1 MTEEKSILLSLEEV
15 EKRKQRRS
23 ESVIQK
29 PIEDKKESK
38 DKFYNRGGTVAINY
52 ETMGRF
58 NIPSTLYFKDFS
70 TTDESDL
77 LLTRDD
83 DLLETTINIL
93 NKLKNQD
100 AKCDVGDMLK
110 EEFFETLIGIKKQF
124 DTTKHTHLWIC
135 DCQDSLPS
143 EDQKVNET
151 EIDLTKIE
159 YKSITEA
166 DEILKNYYKDVF
178 ANLSESDWT
187 NYIAVRY
194 KDNPSLELENLT
206 KEQEIGTIQIKE
218 PFLIKYEHTYAFRFS
233 RIGDLVKAKKL
244 AVAKFAP
251 KFKELQTRKNPNGPL
266 TEIKLQRQEEL
277 NKLKEDQG
285 KYEFLVSRALTLLK
299 VDDKEL
305 NDNEKIEIF
314 SKLPRAIDYEMRN
327 FLSQFKFGIQHEQ
340 EFTCPICGKVDKR
353 LLQREIFIYELL
365 PTQSI
370 TKRDNKLPT
379 RSNIYVGV

>member
-1 MTEEKSILLSLEEV
+1 MSEEKSILLSPDEV
-15 EKRKQRRS
+15 EKRKQKKP
-23 ESVIQK
+23 ESIVQK
-29 PIEDKKESK
+29 PIEDKKENK

-124 DTTKHTHLWIC
+124 DTVKHTHLWIC
-135 DCQDSLPS
+135 DCQESLPS

-166 DEILKNYYKDVF
+166 DEIVKNYYRDKF
-178 ANLSESDWT
+178 ENFSESDWT
-187 NYIAVRY
+187 NYIATRY

-206 KEQEIGTIQIKE
+206 KEQEIETIQVKE

-244 AVAKFAP
+244 TVAKFAP

-266 TEIKLQRQEEL
+266 AEIKLQRQEEL